1 MYVLIHKKGGKYFR
15 LDYRFNGV
23 RKTLALGTYPETTL
37 KQAREKRDFAKKQ
50 ISEGIDPSFERK
62 MKKLGATEN
71 SFQAVA
77 LEWYEKSTT
86 GKSDSHKKR
95 TLRILNNDLFPWIGS
110 KPITELRATELLATL
125 QRIESRNAI
134 ETTHRALQISGQIF

>member
-1 MYVLIHKKGGKYFR
+1 
-15 LDYRFNGV
+15 
-23 RKTLALGTYPETTL
+23 
-37 KQAREKRDFAKKQ
+37 
-50 ISEGIDPSFERK
+50 

-77 LEWYEKSTT
+77 LEWYEKSTI

-110 KPITELRATELLATL
+110 KPITELRAPELLATL
-125 QRIESRNAI
+125 QRIESRSAI
-134 ETTHRALQISGQIF
+134 ETTHRALQISRQIFRYAEASGKVERDVTQALRGALTKPTSSNFASLTEPD